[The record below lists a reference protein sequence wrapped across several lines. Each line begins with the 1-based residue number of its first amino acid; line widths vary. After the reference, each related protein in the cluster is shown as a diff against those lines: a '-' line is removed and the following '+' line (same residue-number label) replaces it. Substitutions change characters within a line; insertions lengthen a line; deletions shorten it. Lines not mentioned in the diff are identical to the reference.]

1 MTLAGFSPYCRE
13 GSRAD
18 IKTGTTPDPCPSAG
32 NRHVAAVRH
41 SPVVRPSR
49 RFPMSAVTLLRQN
62 EQVSFR
68 IMARRAVACAMH
80 IEAASTRT
88 EYFDGLLID
97 DKASRISLRKVF
109 QKVAVDLTEEAN
121 RELQQ
126 CFGRWAAA
134 PKAPV
139 AAIRL
144 CRLDRRAP

>member
-1 MTLAGFSPYCRE
+1 
-13 GSRAD
+13 
-18 IKTGTTPDPCPSAG
+18 
-32 NRHVAAVRH
+32 
-41 SPVVRPSR
+41 
-49 RFPMSAVTLLRQN
+49 MSAVTLLRQN

-121 RELQQ
+121 RELQH